1 MTQLSR
7 EASPPRPE
15 LSGERRRVGWSEF
28 RHSYP
33 GLLATLSIALLV
45 ILAADVW
52 LVLKWRRYRRET
64 DRLWSGMSSVERQK
78 TQMALAS
85 DESRLRIMLEL
96 IRRQARVDK
105 DLHLSIS
112 VDSGV
117 MRFEQE
123 NALLRETQ
131 VEVGPEK
138 TVGQASDTIKMVT
151 PRGSRTVE
159 RILGAS
165 DGWEIPS
172 WVYPDRGLPVPSERT
187 LKGAL
192 GPVAIVVTGGTVI
205 YSMPSV
211 GPLNDSSYILPG
223 GVRARAADLRAIV
236 PNLKPGVRVYFY

>member
-1 MTQLSR
+1 MQHPR
-7 EASPPRPE
+7 AEPASPQPVE
-15 LSGERRRVGWSEF
+15 ERRRPGWSEF

-33 GLLATLSIALLV
+33 GLLAALSIALLV
-45 ILAADVW
+45 IIAADIW
-52 LVLKWRRYRRET
+52 LVLKWRRYRDET

-105 DLHLSIS
+105 ALHLSVS

-123 NALLRETQ
+123 GALLRETH

-138 TVGQASDTIKMVT
+138 TVGQAPDTIKMVT
-151 PRGSRTVE
+151 PRGARTVE
-159 RILGAS
+159 RILGPKDA
-165 DGWEIPS
+165 WEVPR
-172 WVYPDRGLPVPSERT
+172 WVYSDRGIPVPSERT
-187 LKGAL
+187 LQGAL
-192 GPVAIVVTGGTVI
+192 GPVAVVVTGGTVI

-211 GPLNDSSYILPG
+211 GPLNDSAYVLPG
-223 GVRARAADLRAIV
+223 GVRARAADLRAVV